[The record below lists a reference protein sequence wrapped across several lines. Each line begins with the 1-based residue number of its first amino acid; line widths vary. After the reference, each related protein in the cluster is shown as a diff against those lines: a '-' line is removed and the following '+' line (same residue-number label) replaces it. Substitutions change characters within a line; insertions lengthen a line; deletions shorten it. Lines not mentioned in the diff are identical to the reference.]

1 MKQTQ
6 QNNKELVLSI
16 DFIKSLNTIGELQK
30 RIKEINKLNSEFN

>member
-30 RIKEINKLNSEFN
+30 RIKEINKLNSESN